1 MSEETDV
8 MIETQ
13 PLTAETMLYKFL
25 LVPGEFMLTSMGLP
39 YDDGTK
45 CDECTEV
52 WIQGLTNFERVQQ
65 EHDTKRALRSYSF
78 YESRNQ
84 WIPVLDKGGPILAG
98 DYIVRSS
105 IQGYFERGN
114 VQNYSARPYGISVTA
129 CTFQPAMIPVYQNKK
144 ILKTITV
151 EKPVQMSKTIRKYKL
166 QKEWIE
172 NGQGQGQG
180 QWIGRLEPSTV
191 EIMEPVY
198 RSENIYDTNG
208 TIMDTFQV
216 PVTETVLEIREEDEV
231 DENGT
236 IVQEQIGER
245 LEYQLQYVNDQGMFE
260 SDYRPG
266 LYKMHYVQV
275 DVLNYCF

>member
-1 MSEETDV
+1 MNEETDV
-8 MIETQ
+8 MIEIQ

-25 LVPGEFMLTSMGLP
+25 FVPGEFMLNSMGLP
-39 YDDGTK
+39 FDDGTK
-45 CDECTEV
+45 CNECTEV

-78 YESRNQ
+78 YESKNQ

-105 IQGYFERGN
+105 IQGYFEKGS
-114 VQNYSARPYGISVTA
+114 VQNYSARPYGISVNA

-151 EKPVQMSKTIRKYKL
+151 EKPVQISKTIRKYKL
-166 QKEWIE
+166 QKEWTE
-172 NGQGQGQG
+172 NGQGQG
-180 QWIGRLEPSTV
+180 QWIGQLEPSTI
-191 EIMEPVY
+191 EIMEPMY

-208 TIMDTFQV
+208 TIIDTFQV

-231 DENGT
+231 DENGN
-236 IVQEQIGER
+236 IVQEQICER
-245 LEYQLQYVNDQGMFE
+245 LEYQLHYINDQGMFE
-260 SDYRPG
+260 PEYRPG